1 MRYTA
6 ANRSLLYTG
15 SGEFAIL
22 IVPKLRETKFLPLAG
37 FWAAFLY
44 AFLTFGI
51 SSTVEAAGD
60 VSGVRFGQNGETTRF
75 VIELSGDTKPAI
87 FLLADPYRI
96 VIDLPEVNWQGGEA
110 VRSMGVVEGYRHG
123 LFTGETY
130 RIVLDLKNPAVV
142 SNAFSLPATNGRG
155 KRYVVDIKPSSRAEF
170 IEAVASSKPQRARYA
185 AKVEAA
191 PAVSNSRRKDGK
203 HIIVLDP
210 GHGGIDPGNLGV
222 IGVHEKVITLKI
234 ARAIRDEL
242 NKTGRYEV
250 HLTRDRDI
258 FHKVRERFR
267 IARRHNADLFISIHA
282 DSIKNSRIRGGSVY
296 NLSETASDKEAARL
310 ARRENKSDV
319 IAGVN
324 LDVVEDE
331 VSGILIDLAQRET
344 MNYSAQF
351 AEILVAQMNGK
362 VPMLERAHR
371 YANLGVLKAP
381 DVPSVLLEAGY
392 LTNRSNA
399 RFLNSKNGQTLIA
412 RSTRL
417 AIDQYFSSIV
427 AQGR

>member
-1 MRYTA
+1 MT
-6 ANRSLLYTG
+6 
-15 SGEFAIL
+15 
-22 IVPKLRETKFLPLAG
+22 KLVLCCIICVSFMSVSVQA
-37 FWAAFLY
+37 
-44 AFLTFGI
+44 
-51 SSTVEAAGD
+51 SGD

-87 FLLADPYRI
+87 FMLADPYRI
-96 VIDLPEVNWQGGEA
+96 VIDLPEVNWRGGDT
-110 VRSMGVVEGYRHG
+110 VRSMGLVEGYRHG

-130 RIVLDLKNPAVV
+130 RIVLDLKGPAIV
-142 SNAFSLPATNGRG
+142 SNAFSLPATSSRN
-155 KRYVVDIKPSSRAEF
+155 KRYVVDITPSNRSNFLA
-170 IEAVASSKPQRARYA
+170 AVASSKPQRSRYA
-185 AKVEAA
+185 AKVEKG
-191 PAVSNSRRKDGK
+191 PAVSNSRRRDGK

-210 GHGGIDPGNLGV
+210 GHGGIDPGNLGA

-282 DSIKNSRIRGGSVY
+282 DSIKNPRVRGGSVY
-296 NLSETASDKEAARL
+296 NLSETASDKEAERL
-310 ARRENKSDV
+310 AARENKSDV

-324 LDVVEDE
+324 LEVVEDE

-351 AEILVAQMNGK
+351 AELLVAEMRRD
-362 VPMLERAHR
+362 VPMLDRAHR
-371 YANLGVLKAP
+371 YANLGMLKAP

-399 RFLNSKNGQTLIA
+399 RFLNSKKGQTLIA
-412 RSTRL
+412 QSTRR
-417 AIDQYFSSIV
+417 AIDQYFSEIV
-427 AQGR
+427 GQGR

>member
-1 MRYTA
+1 MGVALIADTD
-6 ANRSLLYTG
+6 
-15 SGEFAIL
+15 SGEFDIL
-22 IVPKLRETKFLPLAG
+22 MVQKLPSYRFSALVV
-37 FWAAFLY
+37 FWTVLMSALSSLSAAWAL
-44 AFLTFGI
+44 
-51 SSTVEAAGD
+51 GD
-60 VSGVRFGQNGETTRF
+60 VSGVRFGQNGDTTRF
-75 VIELSGDTKPAI
+75 VIELTGDTKPAI
-87 FLLADPYRI
+87 FMLADPYRI
-96 VIDLPEVNWQGGEA
+96 VIDLPEVNWKGGEA
-110 VRSMGVVEGYRHG
+110 VRSLGMVDGYRHG
-123 LFTGETY
+123 LFTDGTY
-130 RIVLDLKNPAVV
+130 RIVLDLKEPAIV
-142 SNAFSLPATNGRG
+142 SNAFSLPATNGQG
-155 KRYVVDIKPSSRAEF
+155 KRYVVDIKPTNRAAF
-170 IEAVASSKPQRARYA
+170 LTAVASSKSQRDRYA

-203 HIIVLDP
+203 RIIVLDP

-222 IGVHEKVITLKI
+222 IGVHEKVITLNI

-267 IARRHNADLFISIHA
+267 IARRYNADLFISIHA
-282 DSIKNSRIRGGSVY
+282 DSIKNPRIRGGSVY

-351 AEILVAQMNGK
+351 AEILVGEMNGK
-362 VPMLERAHR
+362 IPMLERAHR

-392 LTNRSNA
+392 LTNRANA
-399 RFLNSKNGQTLIA
+399 RFLNSGKGQTLIA
-412 RSTRL
+412 QSTRR
-417 AIDQYFSSIV
+417 AIDQYFATV
-427 AQGR
+427 AAQGR